1 MNNDGADDFYE
12 FAGDEGEEMPTKEE
26 LALFISEFMSNSQKA
41 RNMYRSHF
49 CSIIANRIHDEFGV
63 EGLCELMMAIDK
75 RAGWISDIIIEDA
88 DIHDAL
94 FNGHGVYDDKA
105 IIKARMSQEMTEMN
119 KKIWRLRKKYSK
131 LIAEEIFY
139 GRTQGAT
146 GKSETSSETD

>member
-1 MNNDGADDFYE
+1 MDNDGADDYE
-12 FAGDEGEEMPTKEE
+12 FVGDEGEEMPSKEE

-41 RNMYRSHF
+41 RGMYRSHF
-49 CSIIANRIHDEFGV
+49 CSLIVNRIHEEFGV

-94 FNGHGVYDDKA
+94 FNGHGVYDDQA
-105 IIKARMSQEMTEMN
+105 IHKARMSQEMTEMN

-139 GRTQGAT
+139 GHTQGAT
-146 GKSETSSETD
+146 GKSEKSPETN